1 MNKPRLQICIAILS
15 LMPQLHLQAQDTIK
29 DVQWLKGSWKRTNA
43 NTNMSWEIWQQH
55 EDGLSGIGFT
65 LNKGD
70 TTFIEKLSIILN
82 NDGLFYIADV
92 PHNLAPT
99 YFKLTHHK
107 NDSWTFENPDHD
119 FPKIITY
126 RRISTSTM
134 NCTIQG
140 NGKQIIFEFKK
151 EEH

>member
-1 MNKPRLQICIAILS
+1 
-15 LMPQLHLQAQDTIK
+15 
-29 DVQWLKGSWKRTNA
+29 
-43 NTNMSWEIWQQH
+43 MSWEIWQQH

-65 LNKGD
+65 LNNGD

-82 NDGLFYIADV
+82 NDGLFYVADI

-99 YFKLTHHK
+99 YFKLTNHK

-126 RRISTSTM
+126 RRISTSMM

-140 NGKQIIFEFKK
+140 NGKQIIFEFIK